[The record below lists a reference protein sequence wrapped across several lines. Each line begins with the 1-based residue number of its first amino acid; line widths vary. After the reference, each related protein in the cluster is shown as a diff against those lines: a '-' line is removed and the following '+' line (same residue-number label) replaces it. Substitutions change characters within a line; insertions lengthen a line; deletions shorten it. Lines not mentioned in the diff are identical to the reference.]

1 LYDLGENSM
10 KILFSLLRQFFTAPV
25 FEGDTEK
32 TRTAKLLHQI
42 TMASWSLPF
51 VAVLVSLL
59 NPTVGRF
66 ALPAG
71 IVLAVTMA
79 VIMFLNRVG
88 KVRLGSIFIVGIV
101 YLVLTFLNF
110 AGAGEPRPL
119 VLLTV
124 VAIMISGL
132 LLGTRGP
139 IVVAI
144 LLAVQHIVILTLAS
158 KGLIVSQ
165 VSGATPV
172 AQNIIVTSVSYL
184 LIGFMLR
191 LAITRIQFV
200 VNQLREDEAE
210 LALRNRE
217 LEELSK
223 SLEQRVADRTK
234 ALATSTEVGRRLSTI
249 LNQEQL
255 VKEVVEQVR
264 DAFNYYHAQIFLMDP
279 AGENLVMVGGTGE
292 AAQAML
298 NIGHKILK
306 GKGVVGGAAES
317 NTPVLVSDVS
327 KNTDWLL
334 NPLLPETKAE
344 VAVPISI
351 GDQVLGVLDV
361 QQSFAGGLQQEDVD
375 LLQSIANQVASAL
388 QNANLYAQA
397 ETSVQEARSLM
408 DNAPEAII
416 IVDLETG
423 LFANPNE
430 NAIKLYGLPREELI
444 KVGPAQM
451 SPPIQPDKRDSTE
464 KAMEKIGEAMQGGKP
479 VFEWVHRSG
488 QGEDFLCEIR
498 LVSLPGAHPRVRASV
513 TDISER
519 KRSEELTRRRAQQQE
534 ALNLITQKIQSAT
547 TIESALQVT
556 ARELGH
562 ALGMK
567 QTIVTLEPNASS
579 GDGKSN

>member
-1 LYDLGENSM
+1 M